1 MWATKEK
8 DTASMKMIL
17 ASAALAAA
25 LASPALAQSAHHY
38 TYPPSQYTPQNA
50 RHEYIYPPDN
60 HAHSANPANDVYDD
74 RGRYIGSDPDPF
86 IRDSLARG
94 HGNG

>member
-1 MWATKEK
+1 
-8 DTASMKMIL
+8 MKIFL

-25 LASPALAQSAHHY
+25 LASPAIAQTANHD
-38 TYPPSQYTPQNA
+38 TFRAAQYAPNG
-50 RHEYIYPPDN
+50 RHGYVYPPDN
-60 HAHSANPANDVYDD
+60 HAHSSNPANDVYDI

-94 HGNG
+94 RGRS

>member
-1 MWATKEK
+1 
-8 DTASMKMIL
+8 MKTFL
-17 ASAALAAA
+17 AGAVLAAA
-25 LASPALAQSAHHY
+25 LASPALAQSAHRY
-38 TYPPSQYTPQNA
+38 THPSAQYTPNV

-94 HGNG
+94 HSND